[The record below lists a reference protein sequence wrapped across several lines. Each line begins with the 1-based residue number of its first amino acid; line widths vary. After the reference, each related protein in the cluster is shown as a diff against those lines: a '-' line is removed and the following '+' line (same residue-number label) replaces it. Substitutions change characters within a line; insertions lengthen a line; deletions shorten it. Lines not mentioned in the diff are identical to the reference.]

1 MIINY
6 IDILKNIGNKIFKG
20 TATEEEKKMFNKLS
34 DWYAQDI
41 KYIDEDEEIDE

>member
-1 MIINY
+1 MVINY

-20 TATEEEKKMFNKLS
+20 TATKEEKKMFNKLE

-41 KYIDEDEEIDE
+41 IYIDEDEFIDE